1 MSFKENQIIK
11 NLDIVCIGHYV
22 SRTGA
27 LFIHS
32 SLDNHPQI
40 LSIPG
45 VQNYN
50 MMINKKINTPEEALR
65 IFERNIPKFYDTSN
79 FTEKD
84 HNNCCLFRL
93 GENKKDKIITNKK
106 LFETYFFEFF
116 NYNEISEKNII
127 LGIYYSYGKV
137 HNFNFDNLK
146 VLLLHPHE
154 KEMTIIFKKIFNNAK
169 FLIPIRHPIKVYKS
183 ITKNNHIMNKI
194 RNITY
199 YPYSQLLQLTLN
211 LYN

>member
-65 IFERNIPKFYDTSN
+65 IF
-79 FTEKD
+79 
-84 HNNCCLFRL
+84 
-93 GENKKDKIITNKK
+93 
-106 LFETYFFEFF
+106 
-116 NYNEISEKNII
+116 
-127 LGIYYSYGKV
+127 
-137 HNFNFDNLK
+137 
-146 VLLLHPHE
+146 
-154 KEMTIIFKKIFNNAK
+154 
-169 FLIPIRHPIKVYKS
+169 
-183 ITKNNHIMNKI
+183 
-194 RNITY
+194 
-199 YPYSQLLQLTLN
+199 
-211 LYN
+211 